1 MSIAAYLLV
10 GWAVVLSLESLLWV
24 RRSFRLWRRKRAF
37 RRLAEQLRRC
47 AALHP
52 IPTARNGQTSGE

>member
-1 MSIAAYLLV
+1 MSLAAYLLGASALV
-10 GWAVVLSLESLLWV
+10 VAVETLISV

-52 IPTARNGQTSGE
+52 IPTAHTRHNAGE

>member
-1 MSIAAYLLV
+1 MSLATYLFG
-10 GWAVVLSLESLLWV
+10 GWAVVLLVETLISIFRSL
-24 RRSFRLWRRKRAF
+24 RLWRRKRAF

-52 IPTARNGQTSGE
+52 IPTADTRQNAGE